1 MEKFMNVLKANKVQ
15 IIKVGSVVLLA
26 VVGAVVAVVVIK
38 QSGLLDDGMEL
49 AMEELSVEE

>member
-15 IIKVGSVVLLA
+15 IVKVGSVVLLA

>member
-15 IIKVGSVVLLA
+15 IVKVGSVVLLA

-49 AMEELSVEE
+49 AVEELSVEE

>member
-49 AMEELSVEE
+49 AVEELSVEE

>member
-49 AMEELSVEE
+49 AMEKLSVEE